1 MRRWWPSFGLAAA
14 VLCAQF
20 LLAAHGIGHAF
31 GHDHDHGDG
40 TSEVCV
46 ECLAL
51 AGLQGAAPAHG
62 IVPAVPA
69 AADSATVAAASP
81 APSIALLLVFQSR
94 APPALPSR

>member
-1 MRRWWPSFGLAAA
+1 MRRWWLSLGLAAA
-14 VLCAQF
+14 VLCAQL

-31 GHDHDHGDG
+31 GHDHDHGDE
-40 TSEVCV
+40 TPEVCV

-62 IVPAVPA
+62 AVPAAPA
-69 AADSATVAAASP
+69 AADSIAVAAASP

>member
-20 LLAAHGIGHAF
+20 LLAAHGIGHAS
-31 GHDHDHGDG
+31 GHDHDHGDE

-62 IVPAVPA
+62 GIPAVPA
-69 AADSATVAAASP
+69 AADSVTVAAASP
-81 APSIALLLVFQSR
+81 APSFARPQPFLSR
-94 APPALPSR
+94 APPTLPS